1 MGDESGS
8 DDSDEP
14 KQVEKDL
21 GSLFA
26 VDKFS
31 KREKKGHLL
40 LQLQKTY
47 KGDER
52 FQLNKDFVADDTDK
66 LPQNL
71 LGSLSSRE
79 YQDLIAAKKNKKTN
93 ENDGSVPPEEANI
106 EQEPDTLDEAGEY
119 HWETEL
125 ADVAKEKSKAL
136 SILAQFVPQS
146 EIFFNHMSASK

>member
-1 MGDESGS
+1 MAERREKAERAISKKVKFSDWMGDDSPS

-14 KQVEKDL
+14 KRDEKDL

-52 FQLNKDFVADDTDK
+52 F
-66 LPQNL
+66 
-71 LGSLSSRE
+71 
-79 YQDLIAAKKNKKTN
+79 
-93 ENDGSVPPEEANI
+93 
-106 EQEPDTLDEAGEY
+106 
-119 HWETEL
+119 
-125 ADVAKEKSKAL
+125 
-136 SILAQFVPQS
+136 
-146 EIFFNHMSASK
+146 